1 MIIVWIFLLL
11 TAHATEK
18 TERRVDEIEAKIDAI
33 KMNKKELKKNFKQDF
48 SDDLNKENIAEL
60 TNES

>member
-1 MIIVWIFLLL
+1 MLL

-18 TERRVDEIEAKIDAI
+18 TERRVDEIDAI

>member
-1 MIIVWIFLLL
+1 MIIDWILLLL

-18 TERRVDEIEAKIDAI
+18 TERRVDEIDAI

-48 SDDLNKENIAEL
+48 ADDSNKENIAIAEL

>member
-1 MIIVWIFLLL
+1 MIIDWILLLL

-48 SDDLNKENIAEL
+48 SNSNCG
-60 TNES
+60 TYQ